1 MNYDKSRYPFLL
13 SKEDKATYINLA
25 QYFQKSQAAL
35 MFKLFEMYKPVIE
48 QGGERLLR
56 IRSSSTFGDDF
67 SMNGKETVMLMFLS
81 TDKEILDA
89 AARKTGKTL
98 KNYMIDLV
106 KCGLYFNG
114 FTKSQAKE
122 EAPDTQSNEEEPNT
136 QAKEKAP
143 DTHDPPP
150 VPPVKRKRGRPKG
163 STSAKKAKP
172 VSDNQPGAPV
182 NTSSAKPPANAMPSP
197 QVQSVPEARHI
208 PQNAEEQKSTNDDI
222 SNEDILDLLNN
233 GGISV
238 L

>member
-13 SKEDKATYINLA
+13 TKEDKATYIALA
-25 QYFQKSQAAL
+25 QYFQKSQASL

-48 QGGERLLR
+48 QGGDRLLR

-67 SMNGKETVMLMFLS
+67 SMSRKETVMLMFLS

-89 AARKTGKTL
+89 AARKAGKTL

-122 EAPDTQSNEEEPNT
+122 EVPDT
-136 QAKEKAP
+136 QAKEEVP
-143 DTHDPPP
+143 DTHNPPPDPPI
-150 VPPVKRKRGRPKG
+150 KRKRGRPKG
-163 STSAKKAKP
+163 STSARKAKL
-172 VSDNQPGAPV
+172 VSDNQPGSPV
-182 NTSSAKPPANAMPSP
+182 NTSSSKPPVDATPSP
-197 QVQSVPEARHI
+197 PVQSVPEARHT
-208 PQNAEEQKSTNDDI
+208 PQNTEEQKSISDDT
-222 SNEDILDLLNN
+222 SNEDILEMLNN
-233 GGISV
+233 GDISV